1 MSCNQRRVPLRL
13 STAALLI
20 LAATGPVAR
29 AEDKAPAKPFD
40 ATAYSVKGETA
51 AGTRARKGVVAAD
64 PKVLP
69 PGSQVE
75 VKDAGGHSG
84 TYSVED
90 KGPAIR
96 GHEIDIYEPNRKRA
110 KQFGRKKVQVKVL
123 KRGDGKRK

>member
-1 MSCNQRRVPLRL
+1 MPNSRRRTPLCL
-13 STAALLI
+13 STVFLL

-29 AEDKAPAKPFD
+29 AGDKVPAKPFD
-40 ATAYSVKGETA
+40 ATAYSQKGDTA

-69 PGSQVE
+69 PGSQIE

-84 TYSVED
+84 TYNVED
-90 KGPAIR
+90 SGPAIR
-96 GHEIDIYEPNRKRA
+96 GHEIDIYEPNRKHA